1 MMKSKTSSYG
11 QSILAGD
18 IGGTKTNLAVYRR
31 DWGPGEP
38 VAEAT
43 FPSGKYSGLEVM
55 VREFLLQVEEKVDRA
70 SFAVAGPVV
79 NGEAK
84 VTNLPW
90 VMDERSLA
98 QSLNLSSVNLLNDA
112 LAFAYA
118 VPFLGKDDL
127 YTLERGR
134 PDPGGALAVVA
145 PGTGLGEAYLT
156 WDGPKYL
163 AFPSEGGHA
172 DFAPANAL
180 EVGLLNYLLDRFDHV
195 SCERV
200 CSGRGLANIYAYL
213 KEAGY
218 AEEPGWLAG
227 ELGSAIDPVP
237 LIVKAALDETRPCSL
252 CRATLD
258 IFVSVLGAEAG
269 NMCLK
274 VMATGGVYL
283 AGGIPARILP
293 ALDQKEF
300 MNSFRNK
307 GRMSK
312 LMERTPVHVVM
323 NPKAALLGAAC
334 HGIGR
339 TCNEQGS

>member
-1 MMKSKTSSYG
+1 MKDQTNSHG

-18 IGGTKTNLAVYRR
+18 IGGTKTNLAIYKPEGR
-31 DWGPGEP
+31 PGEP

-43 FPSGKYSGLEVM
+43 FPSGDYSGLEVM

-79 NGEAK
+79 NGEAR

-90 VMDERSLA
+90 VMDETRLA
-98 QSLNLSSVNLLNDA
+98 QSLGLSSVSLLNDV
-112 LAFAYA
+112 LAFAHA
-118 VPFLGKDDL
+118 VPFLGEKDL
-127 YTLERGR
+127 FTLASGIPEL
-134 PDPGGALAVVA
+134 GGALAVVA

-156 WDGPKYL
+156 WNGAKYL
-163 AFPSEGGHA
+163 AFPSEGGQSG
-172 DFAPANAL
+172 FAPGNAL
-180 EVGLLNYLLDRFDHV
+180 EVGLLNYLLDGFDHV
-195 SCERV
+195 SFERV

-213 KEAGY
+213 KDTGY
-218 AEEPGWLAG
+218 AEESGQLAD
-227 ELGSAIDPVP
+227 ELAFAHDPTPV
-237 LIVKAALDETRPCSL
+237 IVKAALDETRSCSL

-258 IFVSVLGAEAG
+258 MFVSVLGAEAG

-293 ALDQKEF
+293 ALEQKDF
-300 MNSFRNK
+300 MNSFRRK

-312 LMERTPVHVVM
+312 LMEGIPVHVIM
-323 NPKAALLGAAC
+323 NPKVALFGAAC
-334 HGIGR
+334 HGIGL
-339 TCNEQGS
+339 TFNEGGS